1 VISVKNNS
9 ENLIDKFSKWQKEQG
24 KADGTVK
31 TYVGVLEKFQ
41 SWLTTRNI
49 ALDQISKNDVQLYM
63 DYLEEQQKNAGTIEK
78 YLAAISVF
86 SRFIEKSQIILDI
99 QRKEKIRESEIP
111 ESLEESEEKQLLL
124 EVESDENLR
133 NIAIVHTLLYTGI
146 RISELCALNLDDI
159 KMIDKKRT
167 LLVKD
172 KKGEIERVIP
182 LSKEVSKHLKNYIDS
197 LDTNRE
203 ALFVSSVYKR
213 ISTRAVQYMLQK
225 YNVNP
230 HKLRHTFCQ
239 KLINKGIDIHTV
251 AKLAGHK
258 DVNVTKRY
266 ASDLE
271 TNLENAIDQAF
282 S

>member
-1 VISVKNNS
+1 MKNTGT
-9 ENLIDKFSKWQKEQG
+9 ENIIDEFSKWQKEQG

-41 SWLTTRNI
+41 SWLTTKNI

-86 SRFIEKSQIILDI
+86 SRFLGRSQIILDI

-124 EVESDENLR
+124 EVESDGNLR
-133 NIAIVHTLLYTGI
+133 NTAIVYTLLYTGI
-146 RISELCALNLDDI
+146 RISELCSLNLDDI
-159 KMIDKKRT
+159 KMIDEKRT

-172 KKGEIERVIP
+172 KKGEIERIIP

-197 LDTNRE
+197 LNTNRE
-203 ALFVSSVYKR
+203 ALFVSSVNKR

-225 YNVNP
+225 YDVNP

-239 KLINKGIDIHTV
+239 KLINKGIDIRTV
-251 AKLAGHK
+251 AKLAGHR

-271 TNLENAIDQAF
+271 PNLENAIDQAF

>member
-1 VISVKNNS
+1 MKNTGAES
-9 ENLIDKFSKWQKEQG
+9 IIDKFSEWQKEQG

-41 SWLTTRNI
+41 SWLTTKNRTI
-49 ALDQISKNDVQLYM
+49 DQISKNDVQLYM
-63 DYLEEQQKNAGTIEK
+63 DYLEEQQRNAGTIEK

-86 SRFIEKSQIILDI
+86 SRFLGRSEIILGI
-99 QRKEKIRESEIP
+99 QRKEKIKESEIP
-111 ESLEESEEKQLLL
+111 ESLKESEEKQLLL
-124 EVESDENLR
+124 EVELDGNLR
-133 NIAIVHTLLYTGI
+133 NTAIVYTLLYTGI
-146 RISELCALNLDDI
+146 RISELCDLNLDDI
-159 KMIDKKRT
+159 KITDKKRT
-167 LLVKD
+167 LIVKN
-172 KKGEIERVIP
+172 KKGEIERIIP
-182 LSKEVSKHLKNYIDS
+182 LSKEVSKHLKKYIDS

-203 ALFVSSVYKR
+203 ALFVSSVNKR

-225 YNVNP
+225 YDVNP

-251 AKLAGHK
+251 AKLAGHR

-266 ASDLE
+266 ASDVDP
-271 TNLENAIDQAF
+271 NLENAIDQAF